1 MSSRTKR
8 VQQQI
13 TEQRVFTVLQV
24 LSIMQTE
31 AEKMSWRQR
40 FKLANSFLWK
50 KNIDAFFQ
58 LADSNKEADNGREVQ
73 DSGKES

>member
-1 MSSRTKR
+1 MSSRSKK

-13 TEQRVFTVLQV
+13 AEQRITAVLQI

-31 AEKMSWRQR
+31 AEKMSWVQR
-40 FKLANSFLWK
+40 FKLANSFLWE

>member
-1 MSSRTKR
+1 MSSRSKR
-8 VQQQI
+8 AQQQI
-13 TEQRVFTVLQV
+13 AEQRITAVLQI

-31 AEKMSWRQR
+31 AEKMSWTQR

-58 LADSNKEADNGREVQ
+58 LADSNKEADNGSEVQ
-73 DSGKES
+73 DSGKKS

>member
-1 MSSRTKR
+1 MSSRSKR

-13 TEQRVFTVLQV
+13 VAQRVTTACQV
-24 LSIMQTE
+24 LSIME
-31 AEKMSWRQR
+31 AEARKMSWGQR

-58 LADSNKEADNGREVQ
+58 LADSNKEAD
-73 DSGKES
+73 SESKDL

>member
-1 MSSRTKR
+1 MSSRSKK

-13 TEQRVFTVLQV
+13 FTQRLTTVCQV
-24 LSIMQTE
+24 LSIVETE
-31 AEKMSWRQR
+31 AEKMSWWQR

-58 LADSNKEADNGREVQ
+58 LASKNKEAENGRKVQ
-73 DSGKES
+73 DTGKES